1 MHVATSR
8 DRAAVCE
15 LVELV
20 AVVATHPAHRH
31 LHAVSAHT
39 RQAAQTFNFL
49 RAMPGCCVCA
59 PFRTIL
65 RLRAAES
72 VAALAR
78 DYGISRQ
85 SVYNYTR

>member
-39 RQAAQTFNFL
+39 RQAAQTSNFL
-49 RAMPGCCVCA
+49 RATA
-59 PFRTIL
+59 PTL
-65 RLRAAES
+65 RLCAVQDDVE
-72 VAALAR
+72 VAR
-78 DYGISRQ
+78 G
-85 SVYNYTR
+85 